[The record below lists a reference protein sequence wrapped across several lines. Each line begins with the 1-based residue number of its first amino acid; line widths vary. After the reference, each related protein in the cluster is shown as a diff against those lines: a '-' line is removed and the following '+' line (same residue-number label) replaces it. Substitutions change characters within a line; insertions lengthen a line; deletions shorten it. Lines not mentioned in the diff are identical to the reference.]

1 MDDFR
6 RKISLL
12 HEKDKRVII
21 NPSTLDRI
29 KKISIRR
36 GCYYNSNLDVEL
48 IRMTGV
54 FCFGCTKRI
63 YAKICRELGK
73 HIIEK

>member
-1 MDDFR
+1 M
-6 RKISLL
+6 SLL
-12 HEKDKRVII
+12 HKKDKKGII
-21 NPSTLDRI
+21 NPSTLNRV
-29 KKISIRR
+29 KEISIRR

-73 HIIEK
+73 AYYRKVT

>member
-1 MDDFR
+1 M
-6 RKISLL
+6 SVL

-29 KKISIRR
+29 KEISIRR

-73 HIIEK
+73 AYYLSLIHI